1 VSYGP
6 SPDVNA
12 PGGLHPSD
20 PRAPVPPG
28 NRGSRILGGGGGGDS
43 RSVWIALLSTV
54 LFLAVA
60 AILIV
65 RSPGWSAPGGV
76 RQAFFDGA
84 EFRYSLPRILD
95 KFWRNVFIFCVAEVF
110 VLAFALILA
119 VMRSLP
125 GPVLAPL
132 RFLSTSYTILFR
144 GLPTILVIS
153 MLGYGMPA
161 LQLQGL
167 PSSPFFWAIVALV
180 LVYSAYVA
188 EVYRAGIESVH
199 PSQAAAARSLGLT
212 RGQAMRHVILPQ
224 AIRRVVPPL
233 MNDFIGLQK
242 DSALV
247 AFLGVTEGLLQ
258 AQIISANDFN
268 FTSFTALAL
277 VYVVI
282 TVPQVLLVDWL
293 IKRDQR
299 RRQAGGVT

>member
-1 VSYGP
+1 
-6 SPDVNA
+6 
-12 PGGLHPSD
+12 
-20 PRAPVPPG
+20 
-28 NRGSRILGGGGGGDS
+28 
-43 RSVWIALLSTV
+43 
-54 LFLAVA
+54 
-60 AILIV
+60 LIV

-76 RQAFFDGA
+76 RQQFFDGD
-84 EFRYSLPRILD
+84 EFSYSLPRILD

-110 VLAFALILA
+110 VLAFALVLA

-125 GPVLAPL
+125 GPIFAPFRL
-132 RFLSTSYTILFR
+132 FSTSYTILFR

-161 LQLQGL
+161 LDLQGV
-167 PSSPFFWAIVALV
+167 PNSPFFWAIVALV

-188 EVYRAGIESVH
+188 EVYRAGIESIH
-199 PSQAAAARSLGLT
+199 PSQTAAARSLGLT

-224 AIRRVVPPL
+224 AIRRVIPPL
-233 MNDFIGLQK
+233 LNDFIGLQK

-247 AFLGVTEGLLQ
+247 AFLGLTEGLLT

-268 FTSFTALAL
+268 FTSYTALAL

-299 RRQAGGVT
+299 RRQAGGVA